1 MKTKTERTQQQKKEE
16 KKLKEHFFMLLL
28 LFPFLQSQR
37 KYILIEIYNNNKS
50 LIVDI

>member
-28 LFPFLQSQR
+28 LFPFFAEPE
-37 KYILIEIYNNNKS
+37 KIYINRNI
-50 LIVDI
+50 